1 MIFMRF
7 LPGVLKELLKHVPTV
22 IFEVVDWS
30 VLGHELPKMTRR
42 LLQKEG
48 HNEIY
53 EQQKAFVAPFGINL
67 NENIDKNFDF
77 KNQKVAAEKLLT
89 LYFAQLF
96 SPHGLFLDLGPHHF
110 DLKNDQLQFK
120 PTGLWTKFNP
130 DFSRGLQNIY
140 DGFYYENEALFQKGL
155 LDSGLTS
162 SSWSEEERNKLGDLF
177 RSNFGSSLSEGM
189 KFELDPFKESFFKIA
204 DFMLEK
210 KVKISTDFLY
220 LGIALVTLF
229 SSLERSESTI
239 NVKQIYL
246 AVKKTLESNSQQ

>member
-1 MIFMRF
+1 MRF

-30 VLGHELPKMTRR
+30 LLGHELPKMTRR

-48 HNEIY
+48 FEEIY
-53 EQQKAFVAPFGINL
+53 GQQKSFLTPFGIIL
-67 NENIDKNFDF
+67 SDQVDKHFDL
-77 KNQKVAAEKLLT
+77 KNQKLAAEKLLA

-96 SPHGLFLDLGPHHF
+96 SPHGLFLDLGPNHF
-110 DLKNDQLQFK
+110 DLKNDELYFK
-120 PTGLWTKFNP
+120 PSGMWTKFSD
-130 DFSRGLQNIY
+130 DFTLGLRNVY
-140 DGFYYENEALFQKGL
+140 DGFYYEDETLFHQGL
-155 LDSGLTS
+155 LSCGLTS
-162 SSWSEEERNKLGDLF
+162 KDWSEKEKQQLAHLF
-177 RSNFGSSLSEGM
+177 RSNFGDSLSEGM
-189 KFELDPFKESFFKIA
+189 KFELEPFKESFFKIA

-229 SSLERSESTI
+229 ASLEMSESSV

-246 AVKKTLESNSQQ
+246 DVKKQLNSQSK

>member
-48 HNEIY
+48 YEDIY
-53 EQQKAFVAPFGINL
+53 HPQKTYLAPFGVHL
-67 NENIDKNFDF
+67 DDQIDKHFDL
-77 KNQKVAAEKLLT
+77 KNQKRAAEQLLA

-96 SPHGLFLDLGPHHF
+96 SPHGLFLDLGPNHF
-110 DLKNDQLQFK
+110 DVKNGELHFK
-120 PTGLWTKFNP
+120 PTGLWTKFSD
-130 DFSRGLQNIY
+130 DFALGLRNIY
-140 DGFYYENEALFQKGL
+140 DGFYFEDEALFHQGL
-155 LDSGLTS
+155 LSCGLTS
-162 SSWSEEERNKLGDLF
+162 KDWSDQDKEHLARLF
-177 RSNFGSSLSEGM
+177 RSNFGDSLSEGM
-189 KFELDPFKESFFKIA
+189 KFELEPFKESFFKIA
-204 DFMLEK
+204 DFMLDK

-229 SSLERSESTI
+229 SSLEKSESSLH
-239 NVKQIYL
+239 VKQIYL
-246 AVKKTLESNSQQ
+246 DVKKQLDSQTK